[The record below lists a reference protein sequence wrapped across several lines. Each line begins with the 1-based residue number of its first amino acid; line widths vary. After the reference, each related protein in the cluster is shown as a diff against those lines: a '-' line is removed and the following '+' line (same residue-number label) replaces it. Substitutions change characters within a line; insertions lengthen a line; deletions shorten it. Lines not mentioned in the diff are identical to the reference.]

1 MRLANRTAIVTG
13 ASRGLGPYVARAL
26 AAEHCSVVL
35 AARSQPELETVA
47 ESVRAMGAKA
57 ITVKCDVAVA
67 ADRAGL
73 VQAATDAFGRIDV
86 LVNNA
91 GIELTSPFEKQDEA
105 EIEQVIYVNLTA
117 AMLLA
122 RAVLPGMLER
132 KTGFIVNMASL
143 AGKVGTAYSSPYA
156 ASKAGLI
163 IFTRSLRAEL
173 KGRGVSASAI
183 CPTFVSDAGMY
194 EKMHKDTG
202 HRAPLLAGVCTPE
215 AVAKATVKSIK
226 RDRPEML
233 VRVGPT
239 RPIVIWQEATPGVFE
254 RLYPLFGANKIMKE
268 TALARVE
275 K

>member
-1 MRLANRTAIVTG
+1 MRLANRIAIVTG

-26 AAEHCSVVL
+26 AAENCAVVL
-35 AARSQPELETVA
+35 AARSLPELESVA
-47 ESVRAMGAKA
+47 ESVRAMGVKA
-57 ITVKCDVAVA
+57 VTVTCDVTTA
-67 ADRAGL
+67 ADRQRL
-73 VQAATDAFGRIDV
+73 VKAAMDEFGRVDV

-91 GIELTSPFEKQDEA
+91 GIELTAPFEKQDES
-105 EIEQVIYVNLTA
+105 EIEQVINVNLTS

-132 KTGFIVNMASL
+132 KAGFIVNMSSL
-143 AGKVGTAYSSPYA
+143 AGKLGTPYSSPYA

-163 IFTRSLRAEL
+163 LFTRSLRAEL

-194 EKMHKDTG
+194 DQMQKDTG
-202 HRAPLLAGVCTPE
+202 MHAPFLTGVCTPE
-215 AVAKATVKSIK
+215 AVAKATIKSIK

-239 RPIVIWQEATPGVFE
+239 RPIVAWQEATPGLFE
-254 RLYPLFGANKIMKE
+254 RLYPLFGANKIFKE
-268 TALARVE
+268 VALKRA
-275 K
+275 KS

>member
-1 MRLANRTAIVTG
+1 MRLANRIAIVTG

-26 AAEHCSVVL
+26 AAEHCAVVL
-35 AARSQPELETVA
+35 AARSTPELETVA
-47 ESVRAMGAKA
+47 ESVRAMGVKA
-57 ITVKCDVAVA
+57 IIATCDVTVA
-67 ADRAGL
+67 ADRQRL
-73 VQAATDAFGRIDV
+73 VTAAMDEFGRIDV

-91 GIELTSPFEKQDEA
+91 GIELTAPFEKQDES
-105 EIEQVIYVNLTA
+105 EIEQVINVNLTSA
-117 AMLLA
+117 LLLT

-143 AGKVGTAYSSPYA
+143 AGKVGTPYSSPYA

-163 IFTRSLRAEL
+163 LFTRSLRAEL

-194 EKMHKDTG
+194 DQMRKDTG
-202 HRAPLLAGVCTPE
+202 SRAPLLAGVCTPQ
-215 AVAKATVKSIK
+215 AVAHATIKSIK

-239 RPIVIWQEATPGVFE
+239 RPIAVWQEAMPGVFE
-254 RLYPLFGANKIMKE
+254 RLYPLFGANKIFKE
-268 TALARVE
+268 VALKRA
-275 K
+275 KS